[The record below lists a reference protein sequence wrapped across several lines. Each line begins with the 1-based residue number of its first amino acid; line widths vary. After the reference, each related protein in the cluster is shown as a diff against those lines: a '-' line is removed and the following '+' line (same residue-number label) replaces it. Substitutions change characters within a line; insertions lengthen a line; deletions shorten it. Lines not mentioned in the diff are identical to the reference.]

1 MANLKD
7 IKRRI
12 GSVEKTQQI
21 TSAMRMVAASKL
33 RRAEAALKA
42 ARPYAMRMKQTL
54 GELAAAG
61 GDAEHPLLEVREEI
75 HKVELVVV
83 TSDKG
88 LAGAFNS
95 SATKAADQ
103 FIAERG
109 HGIDE
114 LFITTIGKKA
124 AEHYRRRRP
133 GQLREVIETGGG
145 WIEYEWAAAIGRTL
159 SERYASGEVDQVV
172 VVYNQFV
179 SVMTQSPTV
188 TTLLPFT
195 PPETDETGTEI
206 DAEKLPYEF
215 EPSADKLLAT
225 LVPRAIEVELF
236 AAALENQAGEHAA
249 RMTAM
254 ESATRNTKD
263 LIEALTLEYNRARQA
278 AITKELVEI
287 VSGAQALE

>member
-42 ARPYAMRMKQTL
+42 ARPYATRMKQTL

-109 HGIDE
+109 YGIDE

-124 AEHYRRRRP
+124 AEH
-133 GQLREVIETGGG
+133 
-145 WIEYEWAAAIGRTL
+145 
-159 SERYASGEVDQVV
+159 
-172 VVYNQFV
+172 
-179 SVMTQSPTV
+179 
-188 TTLLPFT
+188 
-195 PPETDETGTEI
+195 
-206 DAEKLPYEF
+206 
-215 EPSADKLLAT
+215 
-225 LVPRAIEVELF
+225 
-236 AAALENQAGEHAA
+236 
-249 RMTAM
+249 
-254 ESATRNTKD
+254 
-263 LIEALTLEYNRARQA
+263 
-278 AITKELVEI
+278 
-287 VSGAQALE
+287 